1 MSQLAIERAPPFT
14 YGVPEYRNIR
24 GNQVSVAG
32 TLLRQ
37 ARLAEG
43 ISCRGL
49 ARRAETV
56 PSRISEIER
65 AVHDPG
71 VSTLDHSLGALGWQ
85 LTAVPTRY
93 PTAAAVALVIRDSAV
108 PGIAASET
116 DSAFR
121 ALLSLADGL
130 SASDASTRVVLCFA
144 TPPLTGDE
152 RVDAAIAAIVE
163 HFLEVHGL
171 FPEWLNANE
180 RVLDEPWIPDPY
192 ASTNIADQTP
202 PAFRRR
208 GVFLAQRELGSV

>member
-1 MSQLAIERAPPFT
+1 M
-14 YGVPEYRNIR
+14 
-24 GNQVSVAG
+24 SVAG

-43 ISCRGL
+43 VSCRGL

-65 AVHDPG
+65 AVHDSG
-71 VSTLDHSLGALGWQ
+71 VATLEHSLGALGWQ
-85 LTAVPTRY
+85 LTAVSTRH
-93 PTAAAVALVIRDSAV
+93 PTAAAVALAIRDAAL

-121 ALLSLADGL
+121 ALISFADGL
-130 SASDASTRVVLCFA
+130 SASDTSGRVVLCFA
-144 TPPLTGDE
+144 APPLTGDE
-152 RVDAAIAAIVE
+152 RIDAAIAAIVE

-171 FPEWLNANE
+171 FPEWLNATE

-192 ASTNIADQTP
+192 ASANIADETP

-208 GVFLAQRELGSV
+208 GVFLAQRELASV

>member
-1 MSQLAIERAPPFT
+1 M
-14 YGVPEYRNIR
+14 
-24 GNQVSVAG
+24 SVAG

-37 ARLAEG
+37 ARLVEG
-43 ISCRGL
+43 VSCRGL

-65 AVHDPG
+65 EVHDPG
-71 VSTLDHSLGALGWQ
+71 VSTLEHSLAALGWQ
-85 LTAVPTRY
+85 LTAIPTRY
-93 PTAAAVALVIRDSAV
+93 PTAAAVALAIRDSAV

-130 SASDASTRVVLCFA
+130 SASDASSRVVLCFA

-152 RVDAAIAAIVE
+152 RIDAAIAAIVE
-163 HFLEVHGL
+163 YYLEDGRV
-171 FPEWLNANE
+171 FPEWLNTYE
-180 RVLDEPWIPDPY
+180 RVLEEPWIPDPY
-192 ASTNIADQTP
+192 ASSTIADETP

-208 GVFLAQRELGSV
+208 GIFLAQSELGSV

>member
-1 MSQLAIERAPPFT
+1 M
-14 YGVPEYRNIR
+14 
-24 GNQVSVAG
+24 SVAG

-43 ISCRGL
+43 VSCRGL

-71 VSTLDHSLGALGWQ
+71 VATLEHSLGALGWQ
-85 LTAVPTRY
+85 LTAVPTRH
-93 PTAAAVALVIRDSAV
+93 PTAAAVALAIRDSAV

-121 ALLSLADGL
+121 ALISLADGL
-130 SASDASTRVVLCFA
+130 SASDASSRIVLCFA
-144 TPPLTGDE
+144 APPLTGDE
-152 RVDAAIAAIVE
+152 RIDAAIAAIVE
-163 HFLEVHGL
+163 HFLEVRGL
-171 FPEWLNANE
+171 LPEWLNATE

-192 ASTNIADQTP
+192 ASTTIADETP

-208 GVFLAQRELGSV
+208 GVFLARSELGSV